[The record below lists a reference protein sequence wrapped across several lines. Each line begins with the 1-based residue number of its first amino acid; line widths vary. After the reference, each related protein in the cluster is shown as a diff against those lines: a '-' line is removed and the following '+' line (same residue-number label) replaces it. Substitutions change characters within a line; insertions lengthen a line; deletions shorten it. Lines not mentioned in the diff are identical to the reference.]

1 MQVIAKPQAV
11 ADWLRERSVRELQ
24 CDSRRLH
31 AGDGFVAWPGAAT
44 DGRRYVAGALDAGA
58 VAALVEHDGV
68 EPYAF
73 DDDER
78 VVAVPGLKLSAGAI
92 ASAFH
97 GAPSAELDMVAIT
110 GTNGKTS
117 TAWWM
122 AQLLSA
128 CQKPC
133 AVVGTLGIGR
143 PPAPDGTPA
152 TLVPTGLTTPD
163 PVMLQTELRR
173 FVDAGVKACAIEAS
187 SIGLVEGRLNAT
199 QLRVAVFTNF
209 TQDHLDFHGSMEAYW
224 AAKAALFDWPGLAGA
239 VVNIDDVRGVGLAA
253 TLAARGLALWTV
265 AIESTDPNARPR
277 LAKARLFAEDLVFTD
292 SGMAFQVGERDAQGR
307 TVGQHALS
315 LPLVGRYN
323 VSNLLC
329 VLAAARALNVP
340 LADAVAA
347 CAALT
352 PVPGRMEQAAAS
364 VAGLPLVLVDYAH
377 TSDALDKALQALQ
390 PLAHK
395 RGGALWIVVGC
406 GGDRDARKR
415 PMMAAAAERGA
426 QRAVFTSDNPRGED
440 PLVILRQMVAGLS
453 SPDAVLVEPDRAR
466 AIALAV
472 ARADARDVVLI
483 AGKGHEDYQDAMG
496 VKTPFSDLVQAR
508 QALAR
513 RAGNGVHA

>member
-1 MQVIAKPQAV
+1 MQVITKPTAV
-11 ADWLRERSVRELQ
+11 ADWLHERAVGALH
-24 CDSRRLH
+24 CDSRRVQ

-44 DGRRYVAGALDAGA
+44 DGRRFVAAALGAGA
-58 VAALVEHDGV
+58 VAALVEHDRV
-68 EPYAF
+68 EPYGF
-73 DDDER
+73 DDER
-78 VVAVPGLKLSAGAI
+78 VVAVPGLKNLAGAI
-92 ASAFH
+92 ASEFH
-97 GAPSAELDMVAIT
+97 GTPSAELDMVAIT

-133 AVVGTLGIGR
+133 AVVGTLGMGR
-143 PPAPDGTPA
+143 APAPGADAPS
-152 TLVPTGLTTPD
+152 LVPTGLTTPD

-173 FVDAGVKACAIEAS
+173 FVREGLKACAIEAS

-224 AAKAALFDWPGLAGA
+224 NAKAALFDWPGLACA
-239 VVNIDDVRGVGLAA
+239 VVNLDDVRGVGLAA
-253 TLAARGLALWTV
+253 KLAARGLGLWTV
-265 AIESTDPNARPR
+265 AIESADPAAHQRI
-277 LAKARLFAEDLVFTD
+277 AKARLFAQDLVFTD

-307 TVGQHALS
+307 VMATHALS

-329 VLAAARALNVP
+329 VLASARALGVP
-340 LADAVAA
+340 MADAVSA

-352 PVPGRMEQAAAS
+352 PVPGRMEL
-364 VAGLPLVLVDYAH
+364 AGAGPGQPLVLVDYAH
-377 TSDALDKALQALQ
+377 TSDALEKALQALQ
-390 PLAHK
+390 PLARK
-395 RGGALWIVVGC
+395 RGGALWVVVGC

-415 PMMAAAAERGA
+415 PMMAAAAEREA
-426 QRAVFTSDNPRGED
+426 TRTVFTSDNPRSED
-440 PLVILRQMVAGLS
+440 PQQILRQMVAGLS
-453 SPDAVLVEPDRAR
+453 APDAAMVEPDRAR

-472 ARADARDVVLI
+472 ARAGARDVVLI
-483 AGKGHEDYQDAMG
+483 AGKGHEDYQDAQG
-496 VKTPFSDLVQAR
+496 VKKPFSDLEQAR